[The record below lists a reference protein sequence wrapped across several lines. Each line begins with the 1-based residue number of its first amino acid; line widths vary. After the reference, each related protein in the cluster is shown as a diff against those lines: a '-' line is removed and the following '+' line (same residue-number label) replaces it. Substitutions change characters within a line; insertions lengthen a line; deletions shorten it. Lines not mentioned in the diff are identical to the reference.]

1 MDSQTFFHLLNA
13 LLMIGMPVA
22 LSLYLIRRFQATTPI
37 SLARRILFIGAAT
50 FLLSQVLHIPFN
62 QYVLSPVLK
71 AMGIATWQQSPRLVV
86 NAVAAGLSAGLF
98 ESLARYLTYRYW
110 AKDARSWGRGLI
122 LGAGHG
128 GIEALL
134 LGFAALWG
142 FLQMSAMRNADL
154 SQFFSGE
161 QLITA
166 QQQVSGYWSMA
177 WHMSVMGAFERAFA
191 ILMHLAASLLVLQVF
206 RRKQLYW
213 LGLAIGWHALL
224 DAGSVYLMMTR
235 GVYWAEGW
243 VALIGMLSLA
253 IIYFLRRPEEV
264 PTPSA
269 SSKPVVQ
276 PVILTA
282 LPKVVETPEELD
294 QTRFRK

>member
-110 AKDARSWGRGLI
+110 AKDARSC
-122 LGAGHG
+122 
-128 GIEALL
+128 
-134 LGFAALWG
+134 
-142 FLQMSAMRNADL
+142 S
-154 SQFFSGE
+154 
-161 QLITA
+161 
-166 QQQVSGYWSMA
+166 
-177 WHMSVMGAFERAFA
+177 
-191 ILMHLAASLLVLQVF
+191 
-206 RRKQLYW
+206 
-213 LGLAIGWHALL
+213 
-224 DAGSVYLMMTR
+224 
-235 GVYWAEGW
+235 
-243 VALIGMLSLA
+243 
-253 IIYFLRRPEEV
+253 
-264 PTPSA
+264 
-269 SSKPVVQ
+269 
-276 PVILTA
+276 
-282 LPKVVETPEELD
+282 
-294 QTRFRK
+294 